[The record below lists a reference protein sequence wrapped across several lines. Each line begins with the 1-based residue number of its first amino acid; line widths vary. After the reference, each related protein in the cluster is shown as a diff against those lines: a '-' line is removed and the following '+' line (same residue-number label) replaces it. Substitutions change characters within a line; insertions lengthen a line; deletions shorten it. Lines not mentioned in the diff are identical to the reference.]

1 MSDRVW
7 FNGQLTPPEQA
18 SPSVAS
24 NTLHLGIAVF
34 DGIMA
39 YWNDGRWNCH
49 LIDDHLDRLLA
60 GSGKMGLRLQWTRSD
75 LADGIREL
83 LETLP
88 ARTHYLR
95 PIAYRTAAEVFF
107 EVAVESA
114 SVCIFAVPVER
125 DIDAPYRC
133 QLSPVQRVRHEAIP
147 ATWKVSG
154 AYANS
159 YLAERTA
166 RDEGYDTGVML
177 NTSGFVCEASSSN
190 LFFIVADRLVTPRA
204 DGDLFPGLTRR
215 LIMQLATA
223 RNIDVTELDIRPEEL
238 GNYEAAFLCGTLS
251 EVRPISAI
259 GNITYGSAANKMFA
273 DLLADFRDCTH
284 GPGLRCLTADTGG
297 R

>member
-1 MSDRVW
+1 VQMSDWVW
-7 FNGQLTPPEQA
+7 FNGRLTSPEHA

-39 YWNDGRWNCH
+39 YWNGDRWNCH
-49 LIDDHLDRLLA
+49 LIDDHLDRFLA
-60 GSGKMGLRLQWTRSD
+60 GSGKMGLWLQWTSSE

-88 ARTHYLR
+88 HRTHYLR

-107 EVAVESA
+107 EVAEEST
-114 SVCIFAVPVER
+114 STCIFAVPVER
-125 DIDAPYRC
+125 DIDTPYRC

-166 RDEGYDTGVML
+166 REEGYDTGVML

-190 LFFIVADRLVTPRA
+190 LFFIAADQLVTPRA
-204 DGDLFPGLTRR
+204 DGDLFPGLTRQ
-215 LIMQLATA
+215 LIMRLARA
-223 RNIDVTELDIRPEEL
+223 RTIDVTELDLRPEEL
-238 GNYEAAFLCGTLS
+238 GNYQAAFLCGTLS
-251 EVRPISAI
+251 EVRPVSSI
-259 GNITYGSAANKMFA
+259 GSFKYDSMANKMFA
-273 DLLADFRDCTH
+273 ELLSDFRDCTH
-284 GPGLRCLTADTGG
+284 GPGLRYLPWQQA
-297 R
+297 